1 MKRQEIVE
9 AFIEIDINNLNIS
22 ERDKKIAQL
31 YLNEVSIKEIAEE
44 FNLSKSRIGHIM
56 AKAARFANIYRKNPV
71 LYKDQSGRVRE

>member
-9 AFIEIDINNLNIS
+9 AFIEININKINIS

-31 YLNEVSIKEIAEE
+31 YLKQVSIKEIAEE

-56 AKAARFANIYRKNPV
+56 SKAARFANIYRKHN
-71 LYKDQSGRVRE
+71 KDTV